1 MTNNMKTHYPQLPV
15 HSMAGNLKKT
25 ITLLCMVIF
34 TALMPVKLFAQ
45 APAISSFTP
54 ITGPVGTL
62 VTLSGSNLSSPTAFT
77 IGGATA
83 IVVSNDGSTLVG
95 MVMPGAVTGAVSLT
109 AAGGTATGSGN
120 FTVTKTPF
128 PTTQQGAKLVGTG
141 NTGAAQQGSA
151 VAVSADGNTAIVG
164 GYADNNNEGAAWIY
178 TRSGGTWTQQGPKLV
193 GTDDIGAAWQGYS
206 VSLSADGNTAI
217 VGGQNDNSSQGAAWV
232 YTRSGGSWT
241 QQGAKLVAT
250 DNTGVAGQ
258 GESVFLSADGNT
270 AILGGPGD
278 NSGVGAAWV
287 YTRSGGTWT
296 QQGAKL
302 VGTGNAGGAG
312 QGFSASL
319 SADGNTA
326 IVGGFADNSQQGA
339 AWVYT
344 RSGGTWTQQ
353 GAKLVGTGNT
363 GPAFQGV
370 SVSIS
375 ADGNT
380 AIVGGN
386 DDNSSV
392 GAAWVYTRSGG
403 TWTQQ
408 GAKLVGTG
416 NVGASQQGG
425 SVSISADGNTAFVGG
440 LGDNS
445 ALGAAWVYTRS
456 GGTWT
461 QQGPK
466 LVGTGNI
473 GRTGLG
479 YFVSL
484 SADGNT
490 AIAGANVDNSLQ
502 GAAWVFVALTPP
514 TTQASNVTF
523 SGTTKTT
530 TTASWTKG
538 NGAAR
543 AVFVAA
549 ASSGSPSPVDQTS
562 YNANAVFGSGD
573 QVGSSGWYCV
583 YNGTGSTVNITG
595 LTPGTT
601 YQVMAVEY
609 NSIGADVAYL
619 TTAGTGN
626 PAGVTTLPSP
636 VISSFSPATGPV
648 GTLVTITGADL
659 SSPTAFTIGGAT
671 AIVVSNNGSTL
682 VGMVMPGAVTGAV
695 SLTNADGTSTGIGNF
710 TVTATPFPLAQQGAK
725 LVGTG
730 AIGGAG
736 QGNAVAV
743 SADGNTAIVGGYLD
757 NSQQGAAW
765 VYTRSGGTWTQQG
778 AKLVGTGNIG
788 AAAQG
793 WSVSLS
799 ADGNTAIV
807 GGFQDNSNQGAAWV
821 YTRSGGAWAQQGAKL
836 VGTGNIGAAW
846 QGYSVSLSADGN
858 TAIVG
863 GYNDHSENGA
873 AWVYTRS
880 GSTWTQQGAKLVGT
894 HNLHAEQGWSVSLSA
909 DGNTAI
915 IGGWLDNSANGAAWV
930 YTRSGSTWTQ
940 QGEKLVGTGNTG
952 AAEQGWSV
960 SLSADGNTAIVGG
973 VNDNT
978 GQGAAWVYTRSGG
991 AWTQQ
996 GAKLV
1001 GTGNAGAAQQG
1012 YSVSLSA
1019 DGNTA
1024 IAGGWGDNSNQGAA
1038 WVYTRS
1044 SGAWT
1049 QQGAKLVGTGNTGT
1063 AEQGWS
1069 VSLSADGSTAMA
1081 GGPGD
1086 SSPGAVWAFIPLA
1099 APATQATNVTFTT
1112 TTTTTTT
1119 ANWTNGGG
1127 TARAVFMLAGSS
1139 GSPAPVDLTGYNA
1152 NAAFGSGD
1160 QVGSSG
1166 WYCVYNGTGST
1177 VNITGLTAGTTYQV
1191 MTVEYN
1197 GTGSNVAY
1205 LTTAGTG
1212 NPAGFTTISTDATL
1226 SALGVSNNSITPVFA
1241 PSTTTYTLTVSAFRP
1256 FITVTP
1262 ITNNPNATVT
1272 VNGQTVVSGSPSQNL
1287 PMSIGNNPVTIVVTA
1302 QDNSTTK
1309 TYNLTV
1315 TKTPSNNAKIS
1326 NLQLSNGSLSPLFV
1340 PTTNSYTATVGN
1352 TISSITVTPRTADTG
1367 ARIKVNG
1374 AAVVTNTASLPISLN
1389 IGQNTITVTG
1399 TAQDGTTTDTYT
1411 IVVTRA
1417 GSNNANLSSLR
1428 FTNPNVA
1435 KTAVAGPDYA
1445 DYTASVSNATTS
1457 IEVIPT
1463 TAVSTSS
1470 VTVNNAT
1477 VISGSASSA
1486 IPLSVGANTIT
1497 TVVTAQD
1504 GVTTHAY
1511 VITVTRATGVL
1522 LNTAY
1527 QQVSVSNPTDHPQM
1541 IGEEINVH
1549 QGLSPNGDGIN
1560 DFLMID
1566 GIGNYPDNKLQIMNR
1581 SGILVFEAKGYDN
1594 STKVFDGHSNKN
1606 GAMQLPGTYF
1616 YSLEYAINGITKHKT
1631 GFIVLKY

>member
-1 MTNNMKTHYPQLPV
+1 MKTHYPQLPV

-344 RSGGTWTQQ
+344 RSGGTWT
-353 GAKLVGTGNT
+353 
-363 GPAFQGV
+363 
-370 SVSIS
+370 
-375 ADGNT
+375 
-380 AIVGGN
+380 
-386 DDNSSV
+386 
-392 GAAWVYTRSGG
+392 
-403 TWTQQ
+403 
-408 GAKLVGTG
+408 
-416 NVGASQQGG
+416 
-425 SVSISADGNTAFVGG
+425 
-440 LGDNS
+440 
-445 ALGAAWVYTRS
+445 
-456 GGTWT
+456 
-461 QQGPK
+461 
-466 LVGTGNI
+466 
-473 GRTGLG
+473 
-479 YFVSL
+479 
-484 SADGNT
+484 
-490 AIAGANVDNSLQ
+490 
-502 GAAWVFVALTPP
+502 
-514 TTQASNVTF
+514 
-523 SGTTKTT
+523 
-530 TTASWTKG
+530 
-538 NGAAR
+538 
-543 AVFVAA
+543 
-549 ASSGSPSPVDQTS
+549 
-562 YNANAVFGSGD
+562 
-573 QVGSSGWYCV
+573 
-583 YNGTGSTVNITG
+583 
-595 LTPGTT
+595 
-601 YQVMAVEY
+601 
-609 NSIGADVAYL
+609 
-619 TTAGTGN
+619 
-626 PAGVTTLPSP
+626 
-636 VISSFSPATGPV
+636 
-648 GTLVTITGADL
+648 
-659 SSPTAFTIGGAT
+659 
-671 AIVVSNNGSTL
+671 
-682 VGMVMPGAVTGAV
+682 
-695 SLTNADGTSTGIGNF
+695 
-710 TVTATPFPLAQQGAK
+710 
-725 LVGTG
+725 
-730 AIGGAG
+730 
-736 QGNAVAV
+736 
-743 SADGNTAIVGGYLD
+743 
-757 NSQQGAAW
+757 
-765 VYTRSGGTWTQQG
+765 
-778 AKLVGTGNIG
+778 
-788 AAAQG
+788 
-793 WSVSLS
+793 
-799 ADGNTAIV
+799 
-807 GGFQDNSNQGAAWV
+807 
-821 YTRSGGAWAQQGAKL
+821 QQGAKL

-1352 TISSITVTPRTADTG
+1352 TISSITVTPKNCRY
-1367 ARIKVNG
+1367 RR
-1374 AAVVTNTASLPISLN
+1374 
-1389 IGQNTITVTG
+1389 
-1399 TAQDGTTTDTYT
+1399 QD
-1411 IVVTRA
+1411 
-1417 GSNNANLSSLR
+1417 
-1428 FTNPNVA
+1428 
-1435 KTAVAGPDYA
+1435 
-1445 DYTASVSNATTS
+1445 
-1457 IEVIPT
+1457 
-1463 TAVSTSS
+1463 
-1470 VTVNNAT
+1470 
-1477 VISGSASSA
+1477 
-1486 IPLSVGANTIT
+1486 
-1497 TVVTAQD
+1497 
-1504 GVTTHAY
+1504 
-1511 VITVTRATGVL
+1511 
-1522 LNTAY
+1522 
-1527 QQVSVSNPTDHPQM
+1527 
-1541 IGEEINVH
+1541 
-1549 QGLSPNGDGIN
+1549 
-1560 DFLMID
+1560 
-1566 GIGNYPDNKLQIMNR
+1566 
-1581 SGILVFEAKGYDN
+1581 KG
-1594 STKVFDGHSNKN
+1594 
-1606 GAMQLPGTYF
+1606 
-1616 YSLEYAINGITKHKT
+1616 
-1631 GFIVLKY
+1631 